1 MPIKNKS
8 LYPANWKTEIRPA
21 VLERAGNRCEVCKV
35 PNKAFVLRGTYRGVE
50 AFQDDDSCEIFKT
63 ENGESMGY
71 DYAGSVWTGES
82 TKSCKIVLTVAHLN
96 NDTTDNRMENLK
108 AMCQKCHLTYD
119 SAHHAHNARQTREK
133 KKGLQQIPFE

>member
-1 MPIKNKS
+1 MPCDYKK
-8 LYPANWKTEIRPA
+8 YPPNWKSEIRPA
-21 VLERAGNRCEVCKV
+21 VLKRAEHRCEVCKV

-108 AMCQKCHLTYD
+108 CLCQLHHLRLD
-119 SAHHAHNARQTREK
+119 LKLHAHNARQTRNK
-133 KKGLQQIPFE
+133 KKGLQEIIF